1 MQSHEIQLRDAL
13 RETDPVLRGIID
25 SIDFP
30 SFANTHDVFE
40 DLCSCI
46 LDMRI
51 HYAGSNAAFR
61 YKRLKKLMQGAAI
74 TPDFVLANDPDYWGP
89 LKLSRQKAESLKL
102 WAEYWEELNL
112 SQVDWN
118 TLSNNEIYDLLEPV
132 KGVSRWTVM
141 MILLF
146 TLERPDEFPET
157 DYQLKKAVCEVYG
170 FEEDKKLP
178 ERIRELGDRWK
189 PNRSLAVRYL
199 WRWRQPVRS

>member
-1 MQSHEIQLRDAL
+1 MTSEQLEARESL
-13 RETDPVLRGIID
+13 RQADPVLRGIID
-25 SIDFP
+25 SIEFP
-30 SFANTHDVFE
+30 SYPNTHDVFE

-74 TPDFVLANDPDYWGP
+74 TPDFVLTNDPDYWGP

-102 WAEYWEELNL
+102 WAEYWMEHGLD
-112 SQVDWN
+112 QVDWDAI
-118 TLSNNEIYDLLEPV
+118 SNEEVHDLLEPV
-132 KGVSRWTVM
+132 KGVSRWTVL

-178 ERIRELGDRWK
+178 ERMQELGDRWR
-189 PNRSLAVRYL
+189 PNRSLAVRCL
-199 WRWRQPVRS
+199 WRWRQPVKS